1 MVWVDY
7 FILAVV
13 AISAVISLFRGF
25 VKELLSLLSW
35 VFAFWVAIKFAPWMQ
50 SVFEPYISAPSARL
64 GLAYVV
70 LFLLVLI
77 VGAVATHFMTE
88 LVKRTHFSGTDRMV
102 GVLFGMAR
110 GLVLVTVLVML
121 AQVFTPVEQDPWWA
135 ESTFIPH
142 FEQLAEFARG
152 FLPEDWQ
159 RELDSQTAPGIGADA
174 PGQPPAPQQ
183 PGA

>member
-7 FILAVV
+7 FILAII

-25 VKELLSLLSW
+25 VKELLSLVTW
-35 VFAFWVAIKFAPWMQ
+35 VLAFWVAIKFAPWLE
-50 SVFEPYISAPSARL
+50 SAFAGYISAPSARL

-77 VGAVATHFMTE
+77 VGAIATHFMTE

-102 GVLFGMAR
+102 GVLFGIGR
-110 GLVLVTVLVML
+110 GLVLLTVLVML
-121 AQVFTPVEQDPWWA
+121 AQVFTPVEQDPWWSQ
-135 ESTFIPH
+135 STFIPH
-142 FEQLAEFARG
+142 FERMAEFARS

-159 RELDSQTAPGIGADA
+159 QELSGAPAEA
-174 PGQPPAPQQ
+174 PPEPQPEAQ
-183 PGA
+183 PSRP